1 MKCGLLG
8 RRLGHSYSPQIHKT
22 LGSYS
27 YSLFEVEPEE
37 LEQFL
42 RSSDFQG
49 LNVTIPYKKA
59 VIPFLSELSP
69 EAAKI
74 GAVNTVVRR
83 ADGSLIGHNTDAFGF
98 RSMAVRSGLNF
109 SKKKVLVLG
118 SGGASDTIFS
128 VMEDLGAHPVR
139 ISRSGPNHYGNLFL
153 HADASAIVNATPVG
167 MFPDTEKAP
176 LTLEGFPALE
186 GVLDVIYNP
195 SRTQL
200 LLEAERRGL
209 VTENGLWMLVAQ
221 AKESAEWF
229 TGKKIPDDKIGR
241 IYRALRVQM
250 ENIILVGMPG
260 SGKTTVGKALAA
272 SLHRQ
277 FLDADTVLETSCRR
291 TIPEIFQKDGE
302 SVFRSMET
310 ETLAQLGKQSGLVLA
325 TGGGCV
331 TRAENYPLL
340 HCNGTIFW
348 LNREIQKLPTDG
360 RPLSQSGSLDRMYAV
375 REPMYRAFAD
385 YAVDNNGSLQN
396 TLEQIM
402 LHLEAEK

>member
-42 RSSDFQG
+42 RSNDFQG

-74 GAVNTVVRR
+74 GAVTTLVRR

-118 SGGASDTIFS
+118 SGGASDTVFS

-195 SRTQL
+195 SRTQV

-291 TIPEIFQKDGE
+291 TILEIFQKDGE
-302 SVFRSMET
+302 SV
-310 ETLAQLGKQSGLVLA
+310 A

-340 HCNGTIFW
+340 HSNGTIFW

-385 YAVDNNGSLQN
+385 YAVENNGSLQN